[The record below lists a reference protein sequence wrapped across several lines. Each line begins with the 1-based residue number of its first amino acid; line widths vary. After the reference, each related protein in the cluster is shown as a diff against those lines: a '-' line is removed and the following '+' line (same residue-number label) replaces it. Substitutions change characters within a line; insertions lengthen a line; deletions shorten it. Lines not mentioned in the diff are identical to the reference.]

1 MSYWL
6 AIIVSFIVGWA
17 QAGEVPL
24 AVVVAHGFDGKPPT
38 VGELA
43 LIYKRKML
51 YWENGNR
58 IYPVNLSLDSAWRRD
73 FSLSVLKS
81 LPDAQT
87 QYWNNLY
94 YHGISPP
101 HVLLSEE
108 AVLRF
113 VSETKGA
120 IGYVSACAADNRV
133 KVIFWIDRSGVL
145 SSVKPEFTCP
155 S

>member
-1 MSYWL
+1 LRYWL
-6 AIIVSFIVGWA
+6 VIIVSFIAGWA

-24 AVVVAHGFDGKPPT
+24 AVVVAQGFDGKPPT
-38 VGELA
+38 VRELE

-133 KVIFWIDRSGVL
+133 KVIFWIDRLGVM
-145 SSVKPEFTCP
+145 SSVKPGFTCP

>member
-1 MSYWL
+1 MRYWL
-6 AIIVSFIVGWA
+6 AIIVSFIAGWA
-17 QAGEVPL
+17 QAGEAPL
-24 AVVVAHGFDGKPPT
+24 AVVVAQGFDGRPPT
-38 VGELA
+38 ARELA

-133 KVIFWIDRSGVL
+133 KVIFWIDRSGVM

-155 S
+155 L